1 MGGAKL
7 RIRAT
12 HPHRFLATLGMT
24 AGPDP
29 VSFPSMSETRALPS
43 WAEDLRRRY
52 RRGEASIFVLTG
64 NVYDS
69 VLANGKVVTLTDFLG
84 NVLMKESKD
93 TIAAYNVAT
102 GVRFLKRGKDVG
114 NLENLVLETDKSKV
128 LGALERMLIGSS
140 RVAVILEYAESIA
153 PAGDA
158 NFQSENDRAAVV
170 TLHRWSFLPE
180 IENCDNVVI
189 LITENLT
196 DLAPKIVSNP
206 KVAVVEIPMPDDET
220 RGASARF
227 ADARMTDKE
236 ATRYAE
242 LTAGLKAIQIISILT
257 PPPVT
262 EEEARERE
270 VFIATLLS
278 GPDAADRSKKLAQ
291 LTAGL
296 NHDEIVKLLAP
307 GAQPADVSAGRADR
321 SRREVDL
328 LIGRRKREILER
340 ECFGLVEFVEPD
352 HGFEVVGGMDE
363 VKKDLLV
370 IANSIREGQSTRVP
384 MGILFTGP
392 MGTGKTF
399 VAEAFAKECDLTT
412 IKLKNFRSK
421 WVGATEGNLEKILTV
436 IKAIGQVVVIIDEG
450 DRAFG
455 NTDGEGDGGTSSRVI
470 ARIKEFMSD
479 TSNRGRILFLV
490 MTNRPDKLDVDLKR
504 AGRLDRKIP
513 FLYSQTPEEVENI
526 AKASVR
532 KNKVKTDVDFST
544 IRDEFSRKLVGYSNA
559 DVEAVILMANDDAAR
574 DEASIVTAD
583 RFLRAA
589 ADYFPSRDVELLE
602 YMELLAVFEASS
614 RRLLPAKYANITP
627 EELDAR
633 LRHLRTIVGGRR

>member
-1 MGGAKL
+1 MADV
-7 RIRAT
+7 R
-12 HPHRFLATLGMT
+12 P
-24 AGPDP
+24 
-29 VSFPSMSETRALPS
+29 LPA

-52 RRGEASIFVLTG
+52 LRGEASIFILHG
-64 NVYDS
+64 NVYDA
-69 VLANGKVVTLTDFLG
+69 VLSGGKVVTLTDFLG
-84 NVLMKESKD
+84 NTLLKESKD
-93 TIAAYNVAT
+93 TIAVYNVAM
-102 GVRFLKRGKDVG
+102 GVRFLKRGKEV
-114 NLENLVLETDKSKV
+114 ENLDDLILSTEKPRI
-128 LGALERMLIGSS
+128 LGALERLLIGAT
-140 RVAVILEYAESIA
+140 RAAVILEYAEVIA
-153 PAGDA
+153 PAGDS
-158 NFQSENDRAAVV
+158 NFQSDADRAAVV

-180 IENCDNVVI
+180 IEHSDNVVI

-206 KVAVVEIPMPDDET
+206 KVAVVELPMPDDDT
-220 RGASARF
+220 RKSAAQL
-227 ADARMTDKE
+227 ADKKLTEKE
-236 ATRYAE
+236 AERYAE
-242 LTAGLKAIQIISILT
+242 ITAGLKAIQILSILT
-257 PPPVT
+257 PPPAS

-270 VFIATLLS
+270 EFISKLLT
-278 GPDAADRSKKLAQ
+278 GPDAADRAKKLAQ
-291 LTAGL
+291 LTSGL
-296 NHDEIVKLLAP
+296 DRDEIKKLIAP
-307 GAQPADVSAGRADR
+307 GAQPVELTGNSNERAR
-321 SRREVDL
+321 QEVDR
-328 LIGRRKREILER
+328 LIARRKREILER
-340 ECFGLVEFVEPD
+340 ECFGLIEFVEPD

-363 VKKDLLV
+363 VKKDLNV
-370 IANSIREGQSTRVP
+370 IAASIRDGQRSRVP

-399 VAEAFAKECDLTT
+399 VAEAFAKECGLTT

-421 WVGATEGNLEKILTV
+421 WVGATEGNLEKILNV

-479 TSNRGRILFLV
+479 TTNRGRILFLV

-526 AKASVR
+526 ARAVVK
-532 KNKVKTDVDFST
+532 KNRVKSEVAEFGD

-559 DVEAVILMANDDAAR
+559 DIEAVILMANDDAAR
-574 DEASIVTAD
+574 DEAPTVSAD
-583 RFLRAA
+583 RFIRAA

-627 EELDAR
+627 EELD
-633 LRHLRTIVGGRR
+633 LRMRQLRAVVGNRR